1 MSYTAQRLAR
11 EDIQNRLRVDIVP
24 GALLELKM
32 GVSASIDY
40 RFYGLWSKALA
51 NVAGTSGTEIAQG
64 YLEQTATPTLIE
76 YMFDHPMYLIAL
88 CAGLFLILLLLL
100 LYVQSVKSRNRQH
113 GDRRRACRGARKG

>member
-76 YMFDHPMYLIAL
+76 YMFDHPMYLIVL
-88 CAGLFLILLLLL
+88 CAGLFFDPAAALALRP
-100 LYVQSVKSRNRQH
+100 VCQEPQPPAE
-113 GDRRRACRGARKG
+113 DRRRACRGARKG